1 MQKDAEKHNR
11 KIIELVGVSKWFV
24 ESGGSASGLDKK
36 VEILEGVDLDVFE
49 GEKIAIVGPSGSGK
63 STILS
68 LIAGLDTP
76 NTGEVLVGGKSIN
89 RMGEGELSKYR
100 NQDIGV
106 IFQSFE
112 LILPFTVLEN
122 VQAPQEIKKEINKTR
137 VEKLLE
143 EVSIK
148 HKANSPVTNLSG
160 GEKQRV
166 AIARAL
172 ANNPKIIL
180 ADEPTGSLDRTTG
193 KHVLELLVNLTTT
206 EKRTLVMITHDEEIA
221 RQMDKIYQLKD
232 KKLVQVK

>member
-1 MQKDAEKHNR
+1 MHKEAK
-11 KIIELVGVSKWFV
+11 KIIELVGVTKWFN
-24 ESGGSASGLDKK
+24 EGDGKSSRKIEILDK
-36 VEILEGVDLDVFE
+36 VDLEIFE
-49 GEKIAIVGPSGSGK
+49 GEKVAIVGPSGSGK

-76 NTGEVLVGGKSIN
+76 VFGEVLVNGKTIN
-89 RMGEGELSKYR
+89 RMSEKELSKYR
-100 NQDIGV
+100 NEEIGV

-112 LILPFTVLEN
+112 LILPFTVVEN

-143 EVSIK
+143 EVSLK
-148 HKANSPVTNLSG
+148 HKTNSAVTNLSG

-172 ANNPKIIL
+172 SNNPKIIL

-193 KHVLELLVNLTTT
+193 KHVLDLLVNLATN
-206 EKRTLVMITHDEEIA
+206 EKRTLIMITHDEEIA
-221 RQMDKIYQLKD
+221 KQMDKIYQLKG

>member
-1 MQKDAEKHNR
+1 MSKR
-11 KIIELVGVSKWFV
+11 KIIELIGVSKCFL
-24 ESGGSASGLDKK
+24 EGDKK
-36 VEILEGVDLDVFE
+36 VHILDDVNLEVLE

-76 NTGEVLVGGKSIN
+76 DTGQILVDGKVVN
-89 RMGEGELSKYR
+89 KLTEKELAKYR

-106 IFQSFE
+106 VFQSFE

-122 VQAPQEIKKEINKTR
+122 VMAPQEIKKDINKTR
-137 VEKLLE
+137 AETLLE

-148 HKANSPVTNLSG
+148 HKTYSAVTNLSG

-172 ANNPKIIL
+172 SNNPKIIL
-180 ADEPTGSLDRTTG
+180 ADEPTGSLDRITG
-193 KHVLELLVNLTTT
+193 KHVLDLLVNLASN
-206 EKRTLVMITHDEEIA
+206 EKRTLIIITHDEEIA
-221 RQMDKIYQLKD
+221 KQMDRIYTLKD
-232 KKLVQVK
+232 KKLHLVNK